1 MQPGTRRSCY
11 VRYLTQ
17 NRDLGLAEPER
28 GADEADQVGQAGH
41 DVPVTL
47 MEAGRTGLDQYFVVL
62 GRRLVDVPELQHIG
76 SALPVLG
83 DCFMVA
89 DCRNGTTC
97 QPAPTSWL
105 PPERSEGGLAAGKRR
120 KTPGGRPGATGG
132 APDRDQGRYFTFV
145 RFDSTLSIRCSV
157 PSGKIVQPGGAG
169 VPSR

>member
-41 DVPVTL
+41 DVSVTL

-83 DCFMVA
+83 DCFHGG
-89 DCRNGTTC
+89 R
-97 QPAPTSWL
+97 L
-105 PPERSEGGLAAGKRR
+105 PERHYLPTCANQLA
-120 KTPGGRPGATGG
+120 TTGA
-132 APDRDQGRYFTFV
+132 
-145 RFDSTLSIRCSV
+145 
-157 PSGKIVQPGGAG
+157 K
-169 VPSR
+169 